1 MNVYG
6 KDIAR
11 IEGVQIKDFSEM
23 DQLLPLCD
31 VISIH
36 LPATPQTKG
45 LFNKQ
50 MFSYMK
56 NGAYLINTSRQD
68 IIVEDDLLGSNQRKK
83 YSLCL

>member
-23 DQLLPLCD
+23 DQLLPQCD

-56 NGAYLINTSRQD
+56 NGAYSKHFTTGYNCER
-68 IIVEDDLLGSNQRKK
+68 
-83 YSLCL
+83 